1 MSNFS
6 TSYDMSVKFGQ
17 TYPSRLDE
25 HTGPNGEKGWYTHP
39 SHSKQK
45 PDEEEN
51 PETIDFS
58 FTCMTAELN
67 LNPINH
73 KVVEQLEEQNEPH
86 RHYTQHFIEFNGN
99 EKSLILKAIEENTIL
114 LKYATWILTN
124 KEKIQNKEYYFKNE
138 QLEDYV
144 GSRLE
149 NIHNILMPFFIEG
162 LIKSDIYG
170 KYIGDNNKLLDHLY
184 NEIDNEDNL
193 LHRIDL
199 LKTCNETIKCILNE
213 LKSKY

>member
-1 MSNFS
+1 MSQRDDS
-6 TSYDMSVKFGQ
+6 RYWFGM
-17 TYPSRLDE
+17 DK
-25 HTGPNGEKGWYTHP
+25 HTVPQGSQYWEDKRTGMDKHR
-39 SHSKQK
+39 QK

-73 KVVEQLEEQNEPH
+73 KVVEQLEEENEPH

-99 EKSLILKAIEENTIL
+99 ERSLILKAIQENAVL

-124 KEKIQNKEYYFKNE
+124 KEKIQDKEYYFKNE

-193 LHRIDL
+193 LHRIEL
-199 LKTCNETIKCILNE
+199 LKTCNDTIKCILNG
-213 LKSKY
+213 LKDKHLMM